1 MSKPLATVA
10 GLSAGVAAGWLLRS
24 FWQRD
29 DAQNKPAVNND
40 AAQKKPP
47 VNVRV
52 GVGVVVRRRTDGKI
66 LVGERH
72 GSHGANKVAFP
83 GGHLEMQES
92 WDECARREVLEETG
106 LALPLATTHIAT
118 TNDPMPDENKHY
130 ITIFM
135 RGDAPLDVEPQN
147 LEPHKCKGWSWMS
160 FDEIKAIPDEK
171 LFIPFRHFI
180 KYAEKHSLFDDN
192 DKTPRRLKRGD
203 TDKSHV
209 ASVAESVAKLEQVVA
224 EGGSR
229 PTSPAPNLNA
239 STPGSA

>member
-1 MSKPLATVA
+1 MRLVDGQEARLQRTQRDVEARRRRELGRHVDELVLREPVRCATV
-10 GLSAGVAAGWLLRS
+10 L
-24 FWQRD
+24 
-29 DAQNKPAVNND
+29 
-40 AAQKKPP
+40 
-47 VNVRV
+47 NVCD
-52 GVGVVVRRRTDGKI
+52 GPDYHYVVVFM
-66 LVGERH
+66 
-72 GSHGANKVAFP
+72 SAVAEA
-83 GGHLEMQES
+83 G
-92 WDECARREVLEETG
+92 
-106 LALPLATTHIAT
+106 
-118 TNDPMPDENKHY
+118 
-130 ITIFM
+130 
-135 RGDAPLDVEPQN
+135 EPQN

-229 PTSPAPNLNA
+229 PTSPASNLNA